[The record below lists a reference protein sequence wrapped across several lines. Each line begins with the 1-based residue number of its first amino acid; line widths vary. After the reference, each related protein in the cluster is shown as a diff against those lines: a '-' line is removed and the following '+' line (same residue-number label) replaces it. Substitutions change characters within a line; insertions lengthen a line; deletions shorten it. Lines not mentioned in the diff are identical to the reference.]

1 MLPKPIMHA
10 AKQGRNWL
18 LMLVLLTAVSVV
30 ALAQGQSR
38 AKGNWSGR
46 FSSHNFAS
54 FPASIAITQDANGQL
69 HGNANMA
76 HPCMKAGKLIV
87 TIVDNSIVLGGS
99 DADGDTITFRGTID
113 TAGTLLDLSFV
124 LNGSPSAR
132 CETDQGR
139 GSMQK
144 Q

>member
-1 MLPKPIMHA
+1 MVPKIMHA
-10 AKQGRNWL
+10 GKRGRCL
-18 LMLVLLTAVSVV
+18 LRVLVTMMAVS
-30 ALAQGQSR
+30 AIAMAQGQSR

-54 FPASIAITQDANGQL
+54 FPVSIAITEDANGRL
-69 HGNANMA
+69 HGEANMA

-87 TIVDNSIVLGGS
+87 TIVNNSIVLGGS
-99 DADGDTITFRGTID
+99 DADGDTITFNGTID
-113 TAGTLLDLSFV
+113 TAGTLMDLSFV

-132 CETDQGR
+132 CETDQGK
-139 GSMQK
+139 GSMEK

>member
-1 MLPKPIMHA
+1 MMTLSA
-10 AKQGRNWL
+10 
-18 LMLVLLTAVSVV
+18 V

-54 FPASIAITQDANGQL
+54 FPVSIAITQDANGHL

-99 DADGDTITFRGTID
+99 DTEGNTITFRGTID
-113 TAGTLLDLSFV
+113 EAGTLLDLSFV

-132 CETDQGR
+132 CETDQGK
-139 GSMQK
+139 GSMEK

>member
-1 MLPKPIMHA
+1 MVPKMMQA
-10 AKQGRNWL
+10 GKGGRCSL
-18 LMLVLLTAVSVV
+18 GLVLAIMALSAI

-38 AKGNWSGR
+38 AKGNWSGQ

-54 FPASIAITQDANGQL
+54 FPVSIAITQDANGHL
-69 HGNANMA
+69 HGEANMA
-76 HPCMKAGKLIV
+76 HPCMKGGKLIV

-99 DADGDTITFRGTID
+99 DADGDTITFNGTID

-132 CETDQGR
+132 CETDQGK
-139 GSMQK
+139 GSMEK

>member
-1 MLPKPIMHA
+1 MVPTVMTKA
-10 AKQGRNWL
+10 AKRARCWL
-18 LMLVLLTAVSVV
+18 RMAVIILAMSAV

-38 AKGNWSGR
+38 AAGNWSGQ

-54 FPASIAITQDANGQL
+54 FPVSIAITQDANGNL
-69 HGNANMA
+69 HGKASMA
-76 HPCMKAGKLIV
+76 HPCIKAGTLIV
-87 TIVDNSIVLGGS
+87 TVVNNNIVLGGS

-132 CETDQGR
+132 CETDQGN
-139 GSMQK
+139 GSMEK